1 MNDSSLEK
9 WDATN
14 NPVTKVSDLE
24 RKNFQ
29 KNTLMNFVQVGL
41 G

>member
-1 MNDSSLEK
+1 MDPSNNPETKISDSSL
-9 WDATN
+9 
-14 NPVTKVSDLE
+14 
-24 RKNFQ
+24 KNFQ